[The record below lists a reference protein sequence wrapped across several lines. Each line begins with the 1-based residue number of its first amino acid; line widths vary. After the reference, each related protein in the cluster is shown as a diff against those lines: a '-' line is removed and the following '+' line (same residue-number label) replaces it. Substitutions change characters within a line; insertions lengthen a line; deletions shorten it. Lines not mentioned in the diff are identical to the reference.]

1 MLQFGNKILE
11 YLESI
16 LDKII
21 ESTNRVE
28 DIKSVGV
35 VKTESINLSKDIFTE
50 KGDLFVLNKYI
61 DDLINSEKSSG
72 IINEILIKTKDLIN
86 RDQLEKKI
94 FGAWNRYS
102 IDKGK
107 LNNEIIHWKDLDF
120 KYISK
125 RYDKV
130 VEFFETDLKKY
141 ESSYHYLN
149 GTTQTTQ
156 TDEFDIF
163 FSRSYDN
170 IVLQLL
176 VKKKYDEILLEVF
189 ALLDLTLLRINEFLE
204 SNNTFLKEK
213 SYLIELNELDK
224 FESTKNHIYK
234 NPVAINVFEKIVN
247 DNTFLFTLSDFSQLF
262 RFIEENNLERIQHKP
277 YLEYIVSRFKYKI
290 DSSFKSMKI
299 EKAKHSKQIKFANIV
314 NN

>member
-72 IINEILIKTKDLIN
+72 IINEILIKTEDLIN
-86 RDQLEKKI
+86 RDQFEKKI

-149 GTTQTTQ
+149 GTTQT
-156 TDEFDIF
+156 DEFDIF
-163 FSRSYDN
+163 FSRSCDN

-176 VKKKYDEILLEVF
+176 VKK
-189 ALLDLTLLRINEFLE
+189 NMM
-204 SNNTFLKEK
+204 
-213 SYLIELNELDK
+213 K
-224 FESTKNHIYK
+224 FY
-234 NPVAINVFEKIVN
+234 
-247 DNTFLFTLSDFSQLF
+247 
-262 RFIEENNLERIQHKP
+262 
-277 YLEYIVSRFKYKI
+277 
-290 DSSFKSMKI
+290 
-299 EKAKHSKQIKFANIV
+299 
-314 NN
+314 